1 MSWTYSCPYCDCVV
15 NPDETVIL
23 VAERENQQMLIGFH
37 PQPGNYTIYV
47 PRGVQLSRGE
57 TWEFF
62 CPLCRANLRSE
73 EHPNLAALVVWQGD
87 VRRRVLFSRVVGEQA
102 TYIVQ
107 DKDVAQRLGE
117 HADLYDT
124 KKMRRIKPETL
135 H

>member
-23 VAERENQQMLIGFH
+23 VAERNNQQMLIGFH

-47 PRGVQLSRGE
+47 PQSVQLSRGDV
-57 TWEFF
+57 WEFF

-73 EHPNLAALVVWQGD
+73 EHPHLAALLVWQGD